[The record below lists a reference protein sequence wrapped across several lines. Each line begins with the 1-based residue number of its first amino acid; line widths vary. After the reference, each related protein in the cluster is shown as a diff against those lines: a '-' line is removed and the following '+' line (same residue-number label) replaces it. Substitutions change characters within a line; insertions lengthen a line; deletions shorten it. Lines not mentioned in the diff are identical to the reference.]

1 MLQRSNLIGI
11 IRVEESQN
19 LSLPLHGLG
28 HNLWKESFNGR

>member
-28 HNLWKESFNGR
+28 HKRTLYQSV